1 MSDIQARLK
10 IRDDER
16 KAAAYQKKQ
25 ERDDRRTDDETSDH
39 FSKECA
45 SRRARIEDLLQA
57 ATALPKNELPDHFEC
72 ISKEM
77 QALQK
82 FVSDSATFLNSFD
95 LRSSQQQIT
104 QLLQEIAAKQN
115 QLLPK
120 KFAFKGGRKMAPVA
134 GGPEGTTTEPK
145 ELRQTTEMRQA
156 EGRTDTRDVAAEQV
170 GFRDQSNCCLT
181 LDSIS
186 GQDVNLSK
194 LTRCSLRLPETPS
207 TLHMSEL
214 VGCTILCG
222 PVSSSVFVDSC
233 TDCTIVVACQQL
245 RVHSTHNTVF
255 YLYVTSRSIVE
266 DCTRLRFAPFNWT
279 YPDMGKH
286 FEQAGISNRP
296 NNWDKIDDFLWLSF
310 KEASPNWT
318 VLPEA
323 ERVTTWTDSR
333 TGEET

>member
-82 FVSDSATFLNSFD
+82 F
-95 LRSSQQQIT
+95 
-104 QLLQEIAAKQN
+104 
-115 QLLPK
+115 
-120 KFAFKGGRKMAPVA
+120 
-134 GGPEGTTTEPK
+134 
-145 ELRQTTEMRQA
+145 
-156 EGRTDTRDVAAEQV
+156 
-170 GFRDQSNCCLT
+170 
-181 LDSIS
+181 SIS

-194 LTRCSLRLPETPS
+194 LTRCSVRLPETPS

-233 TDCTIVVACQQL
+233 TDCTIVVVCQQATSL
-245 RVHSTHNTVF
+245 PRIAVPQFHPQLANQSNLSTAAAATLLNTILIANMLGRGGSPSPHNDSEFYESFPSVHSQEF
-255 YLYVTSRSIVE
+255 YE
-266 DCTRLRFAPFNWT
+266 
-279 YPDMGKH
+279 
-286 FEQAGISNRP
+286 
-296 NNWDKIDDFLWLSF
+296 SF
-310 KEASPNWT
+310 PSVDAAFTAST
-318 VLPEA
+318 
-323 ERVTTWTDSR
+323 
-333 TGEET
+333 